1 MKMIKVALFED
12 KADLRE
18 GLQAFLESSDEVECV
33 GAWEN
38 CDQVKKIVT
47 HYLPDVVLMDIDMPG
62 TDGMQGLKIIKELYP
77 QMSVIMLTI
86 FEDDEN
92 VFNSIC
98 AGANGYM
105 LKRTPPDKIIEA
117 IRDVHEG
124 GAPMT
129 ASIARKV
136 LQAFAQTSAAPKQ
149 NDYRLTDREK
159 DILGSLVKGNSYKMI
174 SAELN
179 ISINTVREYIR
190 RIYDKLHVHSMN
202 EAVSKAI
209 NNKIV

>member
-1 MKMIKVALFED
+1 MIKVALFED
-12 KADLRE
+12 IPDLRE
-18 GLQAFLESSDEVECV
+18 GLQAFLEASDEVSCC

-47 HYLPDVVLMDIDMPG
+47 HHQPDVVLMDIDMPG
-62 TDGMQGLKIIKELYP
+62 TNGMEGLKIIRELYP
-77 QMSVIMLTI
+77 DMSVIMLTV
-86 FEDDEN
+86 FEDDDN

-105 LKRTPPDKIIEA
+105 LKRTPPSRIIDA
-117 IRDVHEG
+117 IKEVHEG

-129 ASIARKV
+129 ASIAKKV
-136 LQAFAQTSAAPKQ
+136 LQAFAKSNAPKQ
-149 NDYRLTDREK
+149 NDYQLTDREK

-174 SAELN
+174 SAELG

-202 EAVSKAI
+202 EAVAKAI
-209 NNKIV
+209 NNRIV

>member
-1 MKMIKVALFED
+1 MIKVALFED
-12 KADLRE
+12 IADLRE
-18 GLQAFLESSDEVECV
+18 GLQAFLEASDEVECI

-47 HYLPDVVLMDIDMPG
+47 HHQPDVVLMDIDMPG
-62 TDGMQGLKIIKELYP
+62 TNGMEGLKIIRELYP
-77 QMSVIMLTI
+77 DMSVIMLTV

-105 LKRTPPDKIIEA
+105 LKRTPPARIIEA
-117 IRDVHEG
+117 IKEVYDG

-136 LQAFAQTSAAPKQ
+136 LQAFAQTNAPKQ
-149 NDYRLTDREK
+149 TNDYQLTQREK

-174 SAELN
+174 SADLA

-202 EAVSKAI
+202 EAVAKAI

>member
-1 MKMIKVALFED
+1 MIKVALFED
-12 KADLRE
+12 IIDLRE
-18 GLQAFLESSDEVECV
+18 GLQALLDASEDITCC

-38 CDQVKKIVT
+38 CDHVKRIIQQ
-47 HYLPDVVLMDIDMPG
+47 HQPDVVLMDIDMPG
-62 TDGMQGLKIIKELYP
+62 TNGLEGLRIIRELYP
-77 QMSVIMLTI
+77 AMSVIMLTV

-92 VFNSIC
+92 VFNSLC

-105 LKRTPPDKIIEA
+105 LKRTPPARIIEA
-117 IRDVHEG
+117 IKEVNDG

-129 ASIARKV
+129 SSIAKKV
-136 LQAFAQTSAAPKQ
+136 LESFKKNNVPLK
-149 NDYRLTDREK
+149 NDYQLSDREK

-190 RIYDKLHVHSMN
+190 RVYDKLHVHSMN
-202 EAVSKAI
+202 EAVAKAI
-209 NNKIV
+209 NQKIV

>member
-1 MKMIKVALFED
+1 MIKVALFED
-12 KADLRE
+12 MPDLRE
-18 GLQAFLESSDEVECV
+18 GLQAFLEASDEVSCC

-47 HYLPDVVLMDIDMPG
+47 HHQPDVVLMDIDMPG
-62 TDGMQGLKIIKELYP
+62 TNGMEGLKIIRELYP
-77 QMSVIMLTI
+77 DMSVIMLTV

-105 LKRTPPDKIIEA
+105 LKRTPPARIIEA
-117 IRDVHEG
+117 IKEVHDG

-136 LQAFAQTSAAPKQ
+136 LQAFAQTNAPRQ
-149 NDYRLTDREK
+149 TTEYNLTQREK

-174 SAELN
+174 SADLG

-202 EAVSKAI
+202 EAVAKAI

>member
-1 MKMIKVALFED
+1 MIKVALFED
-12 KADLRE
+12 IADLRE
-18 GLQAFLESSDEVECV
+18 GLQAFLEASDEVSCV

-47 HYLPDVVLMDIDMPG
+47 HHQPDVVLMDIDMPS
-62 TDGMQGLKIIKELYP
+62 TNGMEGLKIIREVYP
-77 QMSVIMLTI
+77 DMSVIMLTV

-98 AGANGYM
+98 AGANGYL
-105 LKRTPPDKIIEA
+105 LKRTPPDRIIEA
-117 IRDVHEG
+117 IKDVYEG

-129 ASIARKV
+129 SSIAKKV
-136 LQAFAQTSAAPKQ
+136 LQAFAVSNAPKQ
-149 NDYRLTDREK
+149 NDHNLTDREK
-159 DILGSLVKGNSYKMI
+159 DILGSLVRGNSYKMI
-174 SAELN
+174 SVELN

-202 EAVSKAI
+202 EAVAKAI
-209 NNKIV
+209 NNRIV